1 MRAAS
6 RTDLPPRVQ
15 VLENYHAARL
25 FDIAGAPE
33 RDALRAFPG
42 AQYGELRRMVIEFVL
57 GTDVSR
63 HRGLLED
70 TLRAVGPGEGRECAS
85 GVFRM
90 RAPLVPLLSS
100 GPVGC
105 STSCKSTPVATVERL
120 HVRTLIFLFYVFVFD
135 KVGRNLEASNA

>member
-1 MRAAS
+1 M
-6 RTDLPPRVQ
+6 Q

-70 TLRAVGPGEGRECAS
+70 TLRAVGPGEGRECACA
-85 GVFRM
+85 
-90 RAPLVPLLSS
+90 RASRLSDA
-100 GPVGC
+100 C
-105 STSCKSTPVATVERL
+105 SRRAAIV
-120 HVRTLIFLFYVFVFD
+120 
-135 KVGRNLEASNA
+135 